1 MNPGATAAIG
11 IEQYTLEGQFVQ
23 NWPQT
28 FSDLSGLASDSEG
41 NVYAFDRAAAKVF
54 VFGPSGAVI
63 RSWGTAG
70 SADGQFSTANA
81 YMCHGIAVDEQKN
94 VYVADWKNYRV
105 QKFDV
110 NGNFLLK
117 FGTQGDLPGQF
128 KDGPGGVIVTSL
140 GKLVAYDSP
149 SDWNHLASFDFG
161 GNFGTRSELNSIGF
175 HEGNVTNYTGAIFGK
190 GGERLFCGLR
200 DGGIVVGAEM
210 VTHTFSGAI
219 AGTSRVFSPHTLLN
233 TASFTFPTAAT
244 TRGGAGTP
252 RGDVWVVRD
261 KVVELM
267 ERRMRFDQ
275 YVPTKAVPQPLVLNV
290 SQAAG
295 TQVVDIDFRV
305 MDTDSAVVETALVGF
320 IDGTRAW
327 NKLVVPKTFAT
338 SVAGVLGVDV
348 ATGVMKRAS
357 WNAGADLLGQSF
369 ASLSFEVLAKDD
381 RPEMGVH
388 LVTLPNDAQNPSA
401 LKISNKPIDE
411 ESLTDL
417 WLWLLAKGD
426 PRVEVIGNT
435 VALTAQGQA
444 FLTGAPTPISGTA
457 PASSVA
463 AGTMTIATGSP
474 TVTVASTAMFK
485 PGMRVSG
492 TGIPANSTIVSVTN
506 LTTFVMSANAT
517 ANSTTATLTIGWD
530 AVHNGSVT
538 TTSGR
543 AFACKMM
550 NWRPVTAA
558 EKTRATGGKFNLS
571 SVTDNSVVSLQP

>member
-1 MNPGATAAIG
+1 
-11 IEQYTLEGQFVQ
+11 
-23 NWPQT
+23 
-28 FSDLSGLASDSEG
+28 
-41 NVYAFDRAAAKVF
+41 
-54 VFGPSGAVI
+54 
-63 RSWGTAG
+63 
-70 SADGQFSTANA
+70 
-81 YMCHGIAVDEQKN
+81 
-94 VYVADWKNYRV
+94 
-105 QKFDV
+105 
-110 NGNFLLK
+110 
-117 FGTQGDLPGQF
+117 
-128 KDGPGGVIVTSL
+128 
-140 GKLVAYDSP
+140 
-149 SDWNHLASFDFG
+149 
-161 GNFGTRSELNSIGF
+161 
-175 HEGNVTNYTGAIFGK
+175 
-190 GGERLFCGLR
+190 
-200 DGGIVVGAEM
+200 
-210 VTHTFSGAI
+210 
-219 AGTSRVFSPHTLLN
+219 
-233 TASFTFPTAAT
+233 
-244 TRGGAGTP
+244 
-252 RGDVWVVRD
+252 
-261 KVVELM
+261 
-267 ERRMRFDQ
+267 
-275 YVPTKAVPQPLVLNV
+275 
-290 SQAAG
+290 
-295 TQVVDIDFRV
+295 
-305 MDTDSAVVETALVGF
+305 
-320 IDGTRAW
+320 
-327 NKLVVPKTFAT
+327 
-338 SVAGVLGVDV
+338 
-348 ATGVMKRAS
+348 
-357 WNAGADLLGQSF
+357 
-369 ASLSFEVLAKDD
+369 
-381 RPEMGVH
+381 MGVH

-474 TVTVASTAMFK
+474 TVTVASTEMFK